1 MCHDR
6 PNRNLTTYRTDVVLG
21 VVSTLVHDTRG
32 MAVKLAHRRRFLHLA
47 AGAAALPAVS
57 RAGWGKAY
65 PARAVRVVVP
75 VAAGGA
81 NDVTARL
88 VGQWLSER
96 LGQQFFIENRPGA
109 GTNVGTEAV
118 IRASADGYTLR
129 LSGSN
134 AAINPS
140 LFQTLNF
147 NFIRDTT
154 PIGSIVRVPQL
165 MQVNP
170 SVPAKT
176 VPEFIAYAKAN
187 PGRIAMG
194 SGGNGSP
201 AHVIGEYFKLMTGTD
216 LTHVPYRGAAP
227 AVTDLLGGQIQVAFT
242 ELATSLGHVKSG
254 SLRALAV
261 TTAAR
266 TVALPDVPTLSEFIP
281 GFEASQWVGLVAPKD
296 TPSAIIEKLN
306 VEINAALADP
316 KMKARFADLGGMVL
330 PGSPDDFGQLIR
342 DGTGK

>member
-1 MCHDR
+1 M
-6 PNRNLTTYRTDVVLG
+6 
-21 VVSTLVHDTRG
+21 
-32 MAVKLAHRRRFLHLA
+32 KLPRRRFLQLA
-47 AGAAALPAVS
+47 ASAVTLSAAQQTAWAQ
-57 RAGWGKAY
+57 AY

-88 VGQWLSER
+88 ISQWLSEH
-96 LGQQFFIENRPGA
+96 LGQQFFVENRPGA
-109 GTNVGTEAV
+109 GTNIGTEAV
-118 IRASADGYTLR
+118 IRAPADGYTL
-129 LSGSN
+129 LISGSN
-134 AAINPS
+134 AAINPT
-140 LFQTLNF
+140 LFQNLNF
-147 NFIRDTT
+147 NFLRDTA

-187 PGRIAMG
+187 PGKIAMG

-201 AHVIGEYFKLMTGTD
+201 AHVIGEYFKLVTGTD

-266 TVALPDVPTLSEFIP
+266 TEALPDVPTLSEFIP

-296 TPSAIIEKLN
+296 TPPAIIEKLN
-306 VEINAALADP
+306 AAINAALADP
-316 KMKARFADLGGMVL
+316 GIRARFADLGGTVL
-330 PGSPDDFGQLIR
+330 PGSPDDFSKLIR
-342 DGTGK
+342 DETEKWAKVIRAARIKVE

>member
-1 MCHDR
+1 MQL
-6 PNRNLTTYRTDVVLG
+6 P
-21 VVSTLVHDTRG
+21 
-32 MAVKLAHRRRFLHLA
+32 RRDFLHLA
-47 AGAAALPAVS
+47 AGAVALPVLS
-57 RAGWGKAY
+57 RVARAQAY
-65 PARAVRVVVP
+65 PARPVRIVVP

-88 VGQWLSER
+88 IGQWLSER
-96 LGQQFFIENRPGA
+96 LGQQFVIENRPGA

-118 IRASADGYTLR
+118 IRATADGYTL
-129 LSGSN
+129 LISGSN
-134 AAINPS
+134 AAINAT

-147 NFIRDTT
+147 NFIRDTA
-154 PIGSIVRVPQL
+154 PIASIVRVPQL

-170 SVPAKT
+170 SLPVKS

-187 PGRIAMG
+187 PGKIAMG

-242 ELATSLGHVKSG
+242 EMATSLGHVKSG
-254 SLRALAV
+254 NLRALAV

-266 TVALPDVPTLSEFIP
+266 TEALPDVPTLSEFIP

-306 VEINAALADP
+306 TEINAALADP
-316 KMKARFADLGGMVL
+316 KIEGAVRRARRHGASGLAGRL
-330 PGSPDDFGQLIR
+330 RQAHPR
-342 DGTGK
+342 

>member
-1 MCHDR
+1 
-6 PNRNLTTYRTDVVLG
+6 
-21 VVSTLVHDTRG
+21 
-32 MAVKLAHRRRFLHLA
+32 
-47 AGAAALPAVS
+47 VS
-57 RAGWGKAY
+57 RVAWGQAY

-81 NDVTARL
+81 NDVTGRL
-88 VGQWLSER
+88 VSQWLSER

-109 GTNVGTEAV
+109 GTNVGTEAA
-118 IRASADGYTLR
+118 IRAPADGYTL
-129 LSGSN
+129 LISGSN
-134 AAINPS
+134 AAINPT
-140 LFQTLNF
+140 LFQTLSF
-147 NFIRDTT
+147 NFIRDTA
-154 PIGSIVRVPQL
+154 PIASIVRVPQL

-170 SVPAKT
+170 SLPVKS

-187 PGRIAMG
+187 PGKIAMG

-227 AVTDLLGGQIQVAFT
+227 AVSDLLGGQIQVAFT

-254 SLRALAV
+254 NLRALAV

-266 TVALPDVPTLSEFIP
+266 TEALPDVPTLSEFIP

-296 TPSAIIEKLN
+296 TPSAIIDKLN
-306 VEINAALADP
+306 GEINAGLADP
-316 KMKARFADLGGMVL
+316 RIKARFADLGGMVL
-330 PGSPDDFGQLIR
+330 PGSPADFGKLIR
-342 DGTGK
+342 DETEKWAKVIRAANIKVE

>member
-1 MCHDR
+1 M
-6 PNRNLTTYRTDVVLG
+6 
-21 VVSTLVHDTRG
+21 
-32 MAVKLAHRRRFLHLA
+32 KLARRNVLRLA
-47 AGAAALPAVS
+47 VCAAAVPAAPIA
-57 RAGWGKAY
+57 RAQAY

-88 VGQWLSER
+88 ITQWLSEH

-109 GTNVGTEAV
+109 GSNIGTEAV
-118 IRASADGYTLR
+118 IRASADGYTL
-129 LSGSN
+129 LIASSS
-134 AAINPS
+134 AAINAT

-147 NFIRDTT
+147 NFIRDIT
-154 PIGSIVRVPQL
+154 PIASIVRVPQV

-170 SVPAKT
+170 SLPVQN

-187 PGRIAMG
+187 PGKIAMG

-242 ELATSLGHVKSG
+242 EMATSLGHIKSG
-254 SLRALAV
+254 RLRALAV

-266 TVALPDVPTLSEFIP
+266 SEALPDIPTLSEFIP
-281 GFEASQWVGLVAPKD
+281 GFEASQWVGLVGPKD
-296 TPSAIIEKLN
+296 TAAAIIEKLN
-306 VEINAALADP
+306 AEINVALGDP
-316 KMKARFADLGGMVL
+316 GMKARFADLGGTVL
-330 PGSPDDFGQLIR
+330 PGSPSDFGKLIR
-342 DGTGK
+342 DETEKWAKVIRAANIKVE

>member
-1 MCHDR
+1 M
-6 PNRNLTTYRTDVVLG
+6 
-21 VVSTLVHDTRG
+21 
-32 MAVKLAHRRRFLHLA
+32 KLARRNVLRLA
-47 AGAAALPAVS
+47 VCAAAVPAAPIA
-57 RAGWGKAY
+57 RAQAY

-88 VGQWLSER
+88 ITQWLSEH

-109 GTNVGTEAV
+109 GSNIGTEAV
-118 IRASADGYTLR
+118 IRASADGYTL
-129 LSGSN
+129 LIASSS
-134 AAINPS
+134 AAINAT

-147 NFIRDTT
+147 NFIRDIT
-154 PIGSIVRVPQL
+154 PIASIVRVPQV

-170 SVPAKT
+170 SLPVQN

-187 PGRIAMG
+187 PGKIAMG

-242 ELATSLGHVKSG
+242 EMATSIRHIKSG
-254 SLRALAV
+254 RLRALAV

-266 TVALPDVPTLSEFIP
+266 SEALPDIPTLSEFIP
-281 GFEASQWVGLVAPKD
+281 GFEASQWVGLVGPKD
-296 TPSAIIEKLN
+296 TAAAIIEKLN
-306 VEINAALADP
+306 AEINVALGDP
-316 KMKARFADLGGMVL
+316 GMKARFADLGGTVL
-330 PGSPDDFGQLIR
+330 PGSPSDFGKLIR
-342 DGTGK
+342 DETEKWAKVIRAANIKPE